1 MKKFNAGNV
10 TIIVAILLII
20 YSFKG
25 LFIY

>member
-10 TIIVAILLII
+10 TIIIAILLII

-25 LFIY
+25 LFIN